1 MIRQCLRVGIVVALG
16 MLVPACAKSNG
27 PDPEAAVKAAER
39 LADAIC
45 ACPDLEC
52 AKKAAKDGSKAL
64 DEFKALK
71 PDAKAEASLKAAGE
85 RAATCVGKLSTPA
98 PEAAPEAAPADAAPV
113 VPDAAAAAAPPATK

>member
-1 MIRQCLRVGIVVALG
+1 MIRQCLRVGVVVALG

-27 PDPEAAVKAAER
+27 PDPEAAVKAAEG

-85 RAATCVGKLSTPA
+85 RAATCMSKLSTPA
-98 PEAAPEAAPADAAPV
+98 PEPAPADAAPTDAAPV
-113 VPDAAAAAAPPATK
+113 APDAAAAAPATK